1 MFNGCWV
8 CGKYGG
14 LKFSFYI
21 CRIPPMQT
29 LPEIVAEAG
38 GPAAVAK
45 EHGSSVQAVCFWRDG
60 ERKPPASLYPLLE
73 RMTGGRAT
81 CEQMAPE
88 INWYRARDAKWPHP
102 KGRPLI
108 DVATKEAV

>member
-81 CEQMAPE
+81 CEQMRRKSTGIALAMRSGRTPKVAP
-88 INWYRARDAKWPHP
+88 
-102 KGRPLI
+102 
-108 DVATKEAV
+108 